1 MLAIHDIIALRIIVK
16 ETDDCY
22 AIMQTI
28 HRLWKPIKKR
38 LKDYIVSPKANGY
51 KSLHTTVYV
60 GTQTVEFQIRTKEMD
75 KEAEYGV
82 AAHWFYKE
90 KNSTPLGLDQK

>member
-28 HRLWKPIKKR
+28 HRLWKPIKK
-38 LKDYIVSPKANGY
+38 I
-51 KSLHTTVYV
+51 
-60 GTQTVEFQIRTKEMD
+60 E
-75 KEAEYGV
+75 
-82 AAHWFYKE
+82 
-90 KNSTPLGLDQK
+90 GLYSESKGKWV